1 MSQFF
6 SSLLWYFIHEL
17 RLITHGNSFKGKEII
32 FGYLSNIYSRTFLGE
47 SMINMGKKENIALH
61 RKGGKE
67 RDRALF
73 DFGTLFLYLAFG
85 NVKKIKL
92 LIN

>member
-1 MSQFF
+1 
-6 SSLLWYFIHEL
+6 
-17 RLITHGNSFKGKEII
+17 
-32 FGYLSNIYSRTFLGE
+32 
-47 SMINMGKKENIALH
+47 MINMGKKENIALH